1 MHKSGKQE
9 IDITSPALIKIISDY
24 LKQNLEHEY
33 LLMKNG
39 TSLNDRQIC
48 EILCTEIGSQEHKF
62 GIQAIRRMFAT
73 YIVKES
79 ETNPRNFKSFARK
92 MGTSVEML
100 MSNYVQVEDD
110 ENDEGEE
117 YHGIDNVSSV

>member
-1 MHKSGKQE
+1 M
-9 IDITSPALIKIISDY
+9 ISEY
-24 LKQNLEHEY
+24 LKQNPNQEY
-33 LLMKNG
+33 LLMKNDK
-39 TSLNDRQIC
+39 SLNDRQIR
-48 EILCTEIGSQEHKF
+48 EILRTEIGSKQHKF
-62 GIQAIRRMFAT
+62 GIQAIQRMFTT

-79 ETNPRNFKSFARK
+79 ETNPRNFKSFACK